1 MSSND
6 VRVTHGDVIATTA
19 PEAQAEVERARLE
32 LMAELCALG
41 STMTSAMDA
50 APGFVPC
57 GHAFGELVEGLCA
70 VTGSDDARELAAA
83 GASAR
88 ARAEH
93 VSEHRGVALGA
104 AVFPMLDDARAALLF
119 ATLRGVAADARR
131 AARVGRS
138 DDGVNAFLANAL
150 SALGSGAVDDDLLVR
165 AGRVAYAAGALVG
178 TAR

>member
-6 VRVTHGDVIATTA
+6 VRVTHGDVAATTA

-119 ATLRGVAADARR
+119 ATLRPGARR
-131 AARVGRS
+131 ASGGRTTASTRFSPTRSRRSGRGRS
-138 DDGVNAFLANAL
+138 TTT
-150 SALGSGAVDDDLLVR
+150 SW
-165 AGRVAYAAGALVG
+165 
-178 TAR
+178 